1 VGDSR
6 GRLLILLCS
15 VAAILLIACANVA
28 SLLLSRATTR
38 RRGLALL
45 GALIVTR
52 FLAVLLFGVAPTD
65 ALTFAVVTALVL
77 GVAALATIVPAWRA
91 AGIDPLTALRAE

>member
-1 VGDSR
+1 
-6 GRLLILLCS
+6 
-15 VAAILLIACANVA
+15 VA